1 MNALVVGMTHRY
13 KNKYVTTVV
22 YKPRRSRTDS
32 DGVLAGPGLTAQQQ
46 QLQQQQQMHQQRW

>member
-22 YKPRRSRTDS
+22 YKPRRSHKDS
-32 DGVLAGPGLTAQQQ
+32 DGAANAAMTAQQQ
-46 QLQQQQQMHQQRW
+46 QLQQHQQQMHQQRW